1 MFTIEHGFEATS
13 INLIDDTVGP
23 LLEDVCIKSY
33 DDRIVI
39 EQWDATRDRM
49 HRITLSMNQARD
61 LAAALDLPEG
71 VYQRAEP

>member
-1 MFTIEHGFEATS
+1 
-13 INLIDDTVGP
+13 
-23 LLEDVCIKSY
+23 LEDVCIKSY